1 MKKKNLNIIREVKKF
16 VSNSEEESLQN
27 NTQTK
32 NNDSNSSPISQKKY
46 IVDKTIEKEINK
58 WIENKAEI
66 TAKRIISDAVK
77 KIFK

>member
-16 VSNSEEESLQN
+16 VSNSEEKSLQN
-27 NTQTK
+27 NIQTK
-32 NNDSNSSPISQKKY
+32 NNDSNSSSISQKKY